1 MNDVDRGTRPSAE
14 DIRRRLANDLGLPS
28 RLRYVALL
36 VAGAVM
42 AAAAGSLA
50 ATEPGLPTRTRVA
63 LAVVALGGV
72 AWAVLAGWVL
82 RRRRVLFATHRVAA
96 GILAIVMSA
105 LFTAGAV
112 ALGLTGAVPSAGA
125 FAAAATGGGMMA
137 LAAIAWLAGR
147 RRVGMLRTRREEL
160 ERLLGEG
167 G

>member
-1 MNDVDRGTRPSAE
+1 MNDVDRGTQPSAE
-14 DIRRRLANDLGLPS
+14 DIRRRLADELGLPS
-28 RLRYVALL
+28 RLRYAALL

-42 AAAAGSLA
+42 AAGAGSLA

-63 LAVVALGGV
+63 LAAVALGGV

-96 GILAIVMSA
+96 GILAVVMSG

-125 FAAAATGGGMMA
+125 FTAAVTGAGLMV
-137 LAAIAWLAGR
+137 LAAVAWLDGR
-147 RRVGMLRTRREEL
+147 RRVRTLRTRREEL

-167 G
+167 A